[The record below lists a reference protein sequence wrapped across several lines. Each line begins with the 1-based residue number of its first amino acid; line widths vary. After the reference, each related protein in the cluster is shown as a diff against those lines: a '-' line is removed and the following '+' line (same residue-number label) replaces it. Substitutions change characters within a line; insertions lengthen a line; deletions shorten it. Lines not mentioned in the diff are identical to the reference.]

1 MVDITV
7 AAYHN
12 LGPLKS
18 ATVPIE
24 PTGAGAIYPYE
35 DRTTQQLVDK
45 SLFFWARATAR
56 AFFVRSITT
65 FLSATGMLAFLAFL
79 TTINGT
85 DRSKMYITALSV
97 IINSVAVMH
106 YKWIGKIRGYN
117 GPPWLHDKYKGQDL
131 KENAWL
137 PFNKWNEKTA
147 IGVEIMVEGLRH
159 SDWLV
164 CALRTQPHGHA
175 RLLMTLARCAQITMI
190 FLTFKI
196 YALINRPFTDYNHIF
211 ASVEAAAA
219 TAAVMILLGAY
230 ARIGTDEFWEWK
242 NVGLFVSGL
251 VAYIASGTCLVLL
264 LLDMGRATECVTDGY
279 FFRSFFYVWIGYPC
293 VAAIGIIWRLT
304 TKCMYPAYS
313 GGYAEWLS
321 LFKDLA
327 FGLLDVWSKGVFA
340 MWTAYTVFDVTLF
353 DSAAATPTAL
363 ACTR

>member
-1 MVDITV
+1 M

-12 LGPLKS
+12 LGALKA
-18 ATVPIE
+18 ATAPIE
-24 PTGAGAIYPYE
+24 PTGAGAVYPYR
-35 DRTTQQLVDK
+35 DHRMGPQDQAQK

-97 IINSVAVMH
+97 IINAVAVMH
-106 YKWIGKIRGYN
+106 YKWIGKIRSYS
-117 GPPWLHDKYKGQDL
+117 GPPWLHDRYKGTDL
-131 KENAWL
+131 DEYMWL

-164 CALRTQPHGHA
+164 
-175 RLLMTLARCAQITMI
+175 TMI

-196 YALINRPFTDYNHIF
+196 YALINRSFADYNHIF
-211 ASVEAAAA
+211 ESVEAAAA

-242 NVGLFVSGL
+242 NVGLFISGL
-251 VAYIASGTCLVLL
+251 VAYIASLTCLVLL
-264 LLDMGRATECVTDGY
+264 LVDMGRATDCITDGY

-293 VAAIGIIWRLT
+293 VAAIGILWRLA

-321 LFKDLA
+321 LFKDLG

-340 MWTAYTVFDVTLF
+340 MWTAYTVFEVTLF
-353 DSAAATPTAL
+353 DSAAATPAAL
-363 ACTR
+363 ACAR